1 MSGMPFAFSF
11 LFPSSWNREW
21 IEGNAAAILNPE
33 GAVKCWWWQSKNR
46 NSQGHHDRGTV
57 IPGYFY
63 LIKTIVIWGV
73 CWDEEV
79 INRSGNTEKK
89 TRKWL
94 TRNSGDCGYLH
105 KGLDTIVWG
114 KEMESKKSSWGL
126 LEIVM
131 SFFLSWSIGINH
143 FIIFFKFFVTFFK
156 YVYIKIFHNQD
167 TWKTIWGQNKCI
179 ILLGNIIGLWEEK
192 YCWEF

>member
-21 IEGNAAAILNPE
+21 IEGNAASWTLRGSSSADDGRARIE
-33 GAVKCWWWQSKNR
+33 
-46 NSQGHHDRGTV
+46 SQGHHDHGTI
-57 IPGYFY
+57 IPAYFY

-94 TRNSGDCGYLH
+94 TWNSGDCGYLH
-105 KGLDTIVWG
+105 KGLDMTVWG

-131 SFFLSWSIGINH
+131 SFFLSWGIGINH

-179 ILLGNIIGLWEEK
+179 LLLGNIIGLWEEK
-192 YCWEF
+192 YCWGF